1 MRNQACEP
9 CAKRKVRCDRADP
22 SCSNCKRRKQD
33 HCVYPDASSDA
44 RIKRLEET
52 IRTLGGEGLLK
63 ESSDTLEYGAGS
75 ETSSGSKVANASSVE
90 RDIDRSIY
98 LESYVLSR
106 YAS

>member
-33 HCVYPDASSDA
+33 RCVYPDPSTDA

-52 IRTLGGEGLLK
+52 IRSLGGETLLS
-63 ESSDTLEYGAGS
+63 ELSDTPS
-75 ETSSGSKVANASSVE
+75 EAESGISTGNKIANKSSAE
-90 RDIDRSIY
+90 RDVDHSIY
-98 LESYVLSR
+98 LESYVQ
-106 YAS
+106 